1 MDIDPL
7 DFTPMRKIC
16 CGGVEGV
23 RPYDAADTEGSPNA
37 TSGDHHVTLAHTVRE
52 LPAGKGIIARIALTS
67 NIFHTSVNCFA
78 GHRRKI
84 AKLLTSVTKSNANH
98 SSRSELI
105 PLTGIRAG
113 ADNPKSETW
122 CIG

>member
-7 DFTPMRKIC
+7 NFTPMRKIC

-23 RPYDAADTEGSPNA
+23 WPCDAADTERSSNA
-37 TSGDHHVTLAHTVRE
+37 TSGDYHVAFLHAVRK
-52 LPAGKGIIARIALTS
+52 LPAGKGIIARIALS
-67 NIFHTSVNCFA
+67 RNIFHASVNCFA

-84 AKLLTSVTKSNANH
+84 AKMLTAVTKSNANH